1 MVQWGAVAG
10 GEATATA
17 HNVAALVAAGDYAA
31 LVELLR
37 CGNAARKAAAAGEL
51 QDLAYNN
58 DANKAKIVKAGAVA
72 PLVELLRCGDV
83 AGKTAAAWTLN
94 NLASIS
100 ANQLGEDREGW
111 SGGASGGAA

>member
-1 MVQWGAVAG
+1 MRRWWSCCGA
-10 GEATATA
+10 ATRR
-17 HNVAALVAAGDYAA
+17 GR
-31 LVELLR
+31 LR
-37 CGNAARKAAAAGEL
+37 RRGSCRI
-51 QDLAYNN
+51 DLAYNN

-111 SGGASGGAA
+111 SGGASGGAAAKWRRGGEEGGGGGA